1 MTTPDKIPTH
11 IAIIM
16 DGNGRWARRRGL
28 PRSAGHK
35 AGIETV
41 REIVR
46 ASKDLG
52 IKVLTVYAFSTENWT
67 RPKREVSF
75 LMRYLENFLT
85 KYRDEL
91 NQNDIKFMAIGRIA
105 QPLPLSIRQ
114 KLMETM
120 EATKTNSSLVFNL
133 ALNYGGRQEIVDAT
147 KGIVEAVKLGRE
159 NPSRIDEAVFSR
171 YLYTADLPDPDLL
184 IRTSGEF
191 RVSNFLLWQI
201 SYSEIYITPRLWPD
215 FKKQDLVKAIE
226 EYSKRE
232 RRYGEIKSVTEKD
245 S

>member
-1 MTTPDKIPTH
+1 MVTTNKIPKH
-11 IAIIM
+11 VAIIM
-16 DGNGRWARRRGL
+16 DGNGRWAKKRGL

-41 REIVR
+41 REIVK

-52 IKVLTVYAFSTENWT
+52 IKVLTVYAFSIENWT

-85 KYRDEL
+85 KYTDEL
-91 NQNDIKFMAIGRIA
+91 NQNDVRFMAIGRIA
-105 QPLPLSIRQ
+105 QPLPLSTRQ

-120 EATKTNSSLVFNL
+120 EATKANSSLVFNL

-147 KGIVEAVKLGRE
+147 KGIVEAVKVGIE
-159 NPSRIDEAVFSR
+159 NPSMIDETVFSK

-184 IRTSGEF
+184 IRTSGEL
-191 RVSNFLLWQI
+191 RISNFLLWQI

-215 FKKQDLVKAIE
+215 FKKRDLVEAIE

-232 RRYGEIKSVTEKD
+232 RRFGDIKSVTEKD